1 MKSGFLNDTIAA
13 ITTPLGTGGVGV
25 VRISG
30 EMSFDIAK
38 KIFSSSVNQNIIPEF
53 KANRIYHGWI
63 KDNNSP
69 IDEVIILVFKAPK
82 SFTGEN
88 IVEIQCHGGLNVVK
102 NILKLVLKNGARLA
116 ERGEF
121 TKRAFLNGKM
131 DLSQAEAVLDLI
143 NSKTD
148 RFSQLSAYNLTGKL
162 SQNVNEI
169 RFNLLHIV
177 SEITAAVDFPED
189 VEEPD
194 YQYVKQ
200 SIQDLILKIDNILNR
215 SKSSEYLRHGIKLTL
230 AGRPNV
236 GKSSLFNVLLNAD
249 RAIVT
254 DIPGTTRDTI
264 SETIDI
270 NGIPATLTD
279 TAGIRELENQT
290 GNNYVESIGINISKS
305 SIKEADVV
313 IFLFS
318 LVDGLT
324 EEDKQI
330 LADFEGKHVLKVG
343 SKADLVDEI
352 NIEFDYSAI
361 SSKSL
366 DGIDELKNLI
376 EQTVLNEKIE
386 GNLEFS
392 TNTRQKECLT
402 RAKESLE
409 LALDAA
415 LFGQIQDLILIDL
428 KAALIS
434 LGELTGEIVTDE
446 ILNNIFD
453 NFCIGK

>member
-1 MKSGFLNDTIAA
+1 MALNLLNDTIAA
-13 ITTPLGTGGVGV
+13 ITTPLGTGGVGA

-30 EMSFDIAK
+30 DKALETAG
-38 KIFSSSVNQNIIPEF
+38 KIFSSSLNNKILPEF
-53 KANRIYHGWI
+53 KANRIYHGWVF
-63 KDNNSP
+63 DNNNLV
-69 IDEVIILVFKAPK
+69 DEVILLVFKAPK

-88 IVEIQCHGGLNVVK
+88 IVEIQCHGGINVVK

-148 RFSQLSAYNLTGKL
+148 RFSQVSAYNLTGKL
-162 SQNVNEI
+162 SENVNNI
-169 RFNLLHIV
+169 RSELLHIV

-194 YQYVKQ
+194 YEYIKNK
-200 SIQDLILKIDNILNR
+200 ILDTILKIESILNR
-215 SKSSEYLRHGIKLTL
+215 SKNSDYLRNGIKITL

-270 NGIPATLTD
+270 NGIPAVLTD

-290 GNNYVESIGINISKS
+290 GNNYVESLGINISKS

-318 LVDGLT
+318 LAEGLT
-324 EEDKQI
+324 EEDKLI
-330 LADFEGKHVLKVG
+330 LEEIQEKPIIKLGTKSDLMSQCQLDFEYLP
-343 SKADLVDEI
+343 
-352 NIEFDYSAI
+352 I
-361 SSKSL
+361 SSKTL
-366 DGIDELKNLI
+366 NGIDSLKDQI
-376 EQTVLNEKIE
+376 EQTVLHEKIE

-402 RAKESLE
+402 RAKDSLM
-409 LALDAA
+409 LAFDAA
-415 LFGQIQDLILIDL
+415 EFGQIQDLILIDL
-428 KAALIS
+428 KTALIS
-434 LGELTGEIVTDE
+434 LGEITGEIISDE